1 MKKLLALTLAIALV
15 AAGTALA
22 RSTTLHLAAK
32 KNVLAFNTK
41 RLTARAGTVTI
52 KLTNPSS
59 TSHGIAIEGQGVDRD
74 GKVVGQGRVSSVTV
88 KLKPGKYTFYCPVPG
103 HRQAGMKGTLIVN

>member
-1 MKKLLALTLAIALV
+1 MKKLLALTLAIAIV

-32 KNVLAFNTK
+32 KSTWAFNTK

-59 TSHGIAIEGQGVDRD
+59 TAHGIAIEGHHVDRD
-74 GKVVGQGRVSSVTV
+74 GKIVGKGKVSSVTV
-88 KLKPGKYTFYCPVPG
+88 KLKPGRYTFYCPVPG
-103 HRQAGMKGTLIVN
+103 HEEAGMKGVLVVK